1 MKKLYLISLR
11 IFDSRDAGFPLNYKE
26 VTMLKREIFFE
37 FLRHNADE
45 HIAVDLFGDLS
56 TPAEIFHLLSLV
68 PKEIPLK
75 ISQSDSILKGLK
87 FNENI
92 NLLDEPFVMD
102 AISNPVISSK
112 PSFLM
117 KEDGQ
122 ELIIE
127 SGLNGCVPVEL
138 ERPEDPGEGKIGF
151 FTRFIFKSEADQA
164 KMFGNRIIFECRD
177 PGNSLEKR
185 LLENLSSDAAVSLIR
200 LMDMDIEG

>member
-92 NLLDEPFVMD
+92 YLLDEPFVMD

-151 FTRFIFKSEADQA
+151 LPGLFLSLRQIRQRCLAIELYLNAEIQEILLKKGFWRIFPAMQQ
-164 KMFGNRIIFECRD
+164 FR
-177 PGNSLEKR
+177 
-185 LLENLSSDAAVSLIR
+185 
-200 LMDMDIEG
+200 